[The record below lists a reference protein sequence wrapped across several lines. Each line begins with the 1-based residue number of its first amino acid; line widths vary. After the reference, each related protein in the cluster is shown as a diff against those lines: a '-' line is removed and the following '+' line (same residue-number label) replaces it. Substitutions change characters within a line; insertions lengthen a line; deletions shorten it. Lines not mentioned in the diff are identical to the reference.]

1 MSELPPPLIEVQVA
15 EQIML
20 ATGQTP
26 ADLANLVERTVA
38 AVLVQV
44 RPTLARELPV
54 QCEVAVRITDDAEL
68 HALNQTYRKIN
79 QPTDVLSFPANDD
92 ARDATPFVLPPDL
105 PHFLGDVVLSYERV
119 LAQAAEYGHTSE
131 RELAYLVAHGTLHLL
146 GFDHERSAADAALM
160 RQHEEAI
167 MLLLGL
173 GREG

>member
-1 MSELPPPLIEVQVA
+1 MSELPPPLVEVQVA
-15 EQIML
+15 EHIRL
-20 ATGQTP
+20 ATGQTL

-38 AVLVQV
+38 AVLVQA
-44 RPTLARELPV
+44 RPTLAHEVPA

-68 HALNQTYRKIN
+68 HALNQTYRHID
-79 QPTDVLSFPANDD
+79 QPTDVLSFAADNDD
-92 ARDATPFVLPPDL
+92 TGDVAFVLPPDL
-105 PHFLGDVVLSYERV
+105 PHFLGDIVLSYERV

-146 GFDHERSAADAALM
+146 GFDHECGAADAALM
-160 RQHEEAI
+160 RQHEEAA